1 MRLQAKKK
9 SFVIIFISVLIAIF
23 ATFIAIKLAPNGKN
37 ILTNNAKITSETIV
51 VNHQYTFKSVHGQ
64 SPKKGLLIYISD
76 ASSPAITANYALK
89 FAELSY
95 YVATI
100 DSQTLL
106 ASITNT
112 KNCIDF
118 ADILKSISD
127 DLQKTYKIDNDE
139 LPILVGNKEGA
150 AIVYTA
156 LIQTN
161 KHYFHAG
168 LSINFT
174 PYIATDAS
182 LCSLNTV
189 KDISHKPAITQL
201 SPQENLSTN
210 WYIFQSASTAKDTA
224 TTDFIDQ
231 VNNAKLTIAKSN
243 AEPAHTDNDPIAQAV
258 QILQWLDPRLS
269 DQVTANNTLSNLPI
283 IEVPTAVSPPEIMA
297 VLITGDGGWAE
308 IDKQIAK
315 ILSEKGIPT
324 VALDSLSYFWRARTP
339 EETAQ
344 HIDDVINHYR
354 EKWKTQKVI
363 LIGYSFG
370 ADALPFIANKLS
382 EYNKTD
388 IALVAL
394 LSMGKTAAFEF
405 RLSSWINADTHP
417 NRLPILPELTAM
429 HWANSI
435 CIYGVDD
442 KETGCTQTAD
452 VGVKTISMAGDHH
465 FNKNYPLLVQH
476 IIENI
481 K

>member
-1 MRLQAKKK
+1 M
-9 SFVIIFISVLIAIF
+9 IILISGMVGIFAILIAIRF
-23 ATFIAIKLAPNGKN
+23 ALGGNTRQPNREKIISEE
-37 ILTNNAKITSETIV
+37 ILISE
-51 VNHQYTFKSVHGQ
+51 YTFTSVHAK
-64 SPKKGLLIYISD
+64 SAEKGLLIYISD
-76 ASSPAITANYALK
+76 ASSPAIAANYALK
-89 FAELSY
+89 FAELNY

-106 ASITNT
+106 APFSNT
-112 KNCIDF
+112 KNCVDF
-118 ADILKSISD
+118 AETLQGISNE
-127 DLQKTYKIDNDE
+127 LQKSYKIDSDA
-139 LPILVGNKEGA
+139 LPVLVGDKEGA
-150 AIVYTA
+150 ALVYAA
-156 LIQTN
+156 LTQSN

-174 PYIATDAS
+174 PHIATDAP

-189 KDISHKPAITQL
+189 KDTTSKTTLTQL

-210 WYIFQSASTAKDTA
+210 WYIFQSALNAKDTA
-224 TTDFIDQ
+224 TADFIDQ
-231 VNNAKLTIAKSN
+231 VDNAKLTVAKN
-243 AEPAHTDNDPIAQAV
+243 DADPTHTANDPIIQAA

-283 IEVPTAVSPPEIMA
+283 IEIPTEVNPPKMLA

-324 VALDSLSYFWRARTP
+324 LALDSLSYFWRARTP

-344 HIDDVINHYR
+344 HIDDVISHYR
-354 EKWKTQKVI
+354 EQWKTQQVI

-370 ADALPFIANKLS
+370 ADVLPFIANKLS
-382 EYNKTD
+382 EHNKTG
-388 IALVAL
+388 IALVAML
-394 LSMGKTAAFEF
+394 AMSKTAAFEF
-405 RLSSWINADTHP
+405 RLSSWINADTNP
-417 NRLPILPELTAM
+417 NRLPILPELKTM
-429 HWANSI
+429 QWANSI

-442 KETGCTQTAD
+442 KETGCTQAAD

-465 FNKNYPLLVQH
+465 FNKNYELLVQH